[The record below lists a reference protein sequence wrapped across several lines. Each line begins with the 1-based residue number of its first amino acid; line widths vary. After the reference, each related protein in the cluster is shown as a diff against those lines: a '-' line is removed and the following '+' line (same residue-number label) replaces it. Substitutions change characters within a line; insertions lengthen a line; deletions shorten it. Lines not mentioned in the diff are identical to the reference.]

1 MSGVK
6 TIVSTENLSRPGE
19 DPVNGDQIRHRYS
32 DDTAKVIVFREDTL
46 EAVSEDTYIISVAS
60 FLDRLDIGSKLETIY
75 AWAQAG
81 KSANPPDMAL
91 YKYLTNIKQREYID
105 LNDPRLRPVIESLGL
120 YNDDELA
127 SIFAP
132 ATFIE
137 IPAGL

>member
-19 DPVNGDQIRHRYS
+19 DPADGDQIRHRYS
-32 DDTAKVIVFREDTL
+32 DGTAKVIVFREETL
-46 EAVSEDTYIISVAS
+46 DVISDDTYIISVAS
-60 FLDRLDIGSKLETIY
+60 FLDRLDIDSKLETVY
-75 AWAQAG
+75 SWAQSG
-81 KSANPPDMAL
+81 KSASPPDMTL

-120 YNDDELA
+120 YSDEDIV

-132 ATFIE
+132 ATPIE
-137 IPAGL
+137 IPSGL